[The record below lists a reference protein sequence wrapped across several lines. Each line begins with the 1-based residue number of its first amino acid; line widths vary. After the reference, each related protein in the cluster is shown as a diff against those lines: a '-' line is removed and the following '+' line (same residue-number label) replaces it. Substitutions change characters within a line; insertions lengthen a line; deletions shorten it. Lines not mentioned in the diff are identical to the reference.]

1 MSAFLG
7 INSAVDVGIVTY
19 VSAHKVKVKFMGEN
33 NPSGAG
39 ITLYVDVARSTCTTY
54 VLTATLIN
62 DGVSTTDEYEL
73 DSSSTTTPAA
83 VSKTFSTASRK
94 LVWPIAL
101 PCDANA
107 WLVLT
112 GTYTGS
118 APDSSDTVKIEAR
131 RDTISGK

>member
-1 MSAFLG
+1 MAAFAG
-7 INSAVDVGIVTY
+7 INSAVDVGIVKY
-19 VSAHKVKVKFMGEN
+19 VSAHKVKMQVLGESN
-33 NPSGAG
+33 QNASGV
-39 ITLYVDVARSTCTTY
+39 TLYVNVARSTCTAY
-54 VLTATLIN
+54 ILTATVIN
-62 DGVSTTDEYEL
+62 TDVHATDEYEL
-73 DSSSTTTPAA
+73 DSSTSTTPAS

-101 PCDANA
+101 PADGSA

-118 APDSSDTVKIEAR
+118 APDSSDTVLIEAR